1 MKMAARLQDKVFLVT
16 GGASGIGKATGLMF
30 AREGA
35 KVVIADISQ
44 EGGRQTVQEI
54 NQMGGKAMF
63 VPTDV
68 SKAHEVETLMKRVI
82 EVYGRLDFALNNAG
96 IGHTSSLTHEIPE
109 EMWDHVISVNLKGI
123 WLCMKYELP
132 QMMKQGSGVIVNM
145 SSIGGL
151 IGGPGLAAYGA
162 SKGGINQLTKVTAL
176 EYAKF
181 GIRVNAV
188 CPSITMTPLTEG
200 SVKESPETFKAMI
213 DNQPLRR
220 PAQPEEMASVVFWL
234 CSDESSYVNGVC
246 LPVDGGY
253 TIA

>member
-1 MKMAARLQDKVFLVT
+1 MIARSQDKVFLVT
-16 GGASGIGKATGLMF
+16 GGASGIGKATALMF

-35 KVVIADISQ
+35 KVVIADISH

-54 NQMGGKAMF
+54 AQMGGKATF
-63 VPTDV
+63 VLTDV
-68 SKAHEVETLMKRVI
+68 TKSHEVEALMNRVK

-96 IGHTSSLTHEIPE
+96 IGHKSSLTHEIPE
-109 EMWDHVISVNLKGI
+109 EMWEQVISVNLKGI

-188 CPSITMTPLTEG
+188 CPSVTMTPLTGG
-200 SVKESPETFKAMI
+200 SVKDSPETFKDMI
-213 DNQPLRR
+213 DHQPLGRL
-220 PAQPEEMASVVFWL
+220 AKPEEMLYRGLKFGWVIS
-234 CSDESSYVNGVC
+234 GH
-246 LPVDGGY
+246 
-253 TIA
+253 

>member
-1 MKMAARLQDKVFLVT
+1 MAATARDKVFLVT
-16 GGASGIGKATGLMF
+16 GGASGIGKATALRF

-35 KVVIADISQ
+35 RVVIGDISQ
-44 EGGRQTVQEI
+44 EGGRQTVKEI
-54 NQMGGKAMF
+54 NQLGGKAIF

-68 SKAHEVETLMKRVI
+68 SKSHEVETLIKRSI
-82 EVYGRLDFALNNAG
+82 EVYGRLDFALNNVG

-132 QMMKQGSGVIVNM
+132 QMMRQGSGVIVNM

-176 EYAKF
+176 EYARF

-213 DNQPLRR
+213 DNQPLGR